1 VHGNRNLSTPR
12 IDSLAREGAIFDR
25 FYACP
30 LCAPTRAELL
40 TGRYHPRGG
49 VHGVTTGAER
59 LNLDERTVADVF
71 RAAGYATAAFGK
83 WHNGTQYPYHPN
95 GRGFAE
101 YYGFCSGHWG
111 HYFDPLLEHN
121 GQLLHGKGF
130 IIDDLT
136 DHALAFIE
144 QHRDGPFF
152 CYLPYNT
159 PHTPWQ
165 VPDRFFNKFRDQ
177 PISMRYAGPQKE
189 LLDQT
194 RCALAMCENI
204 DWNVGRVLDRLAA
217 LGVAENTIVIYLS
230 DNGPNSWRWNGEMR
244 GRKGSTDEGG
254 VRVPCLVRWPGHVRP
269 GTKIA
274 PIAGMIDLLPTLAD
288 LAGIT
293 LEPKKPLDGVS
304 LKPLLVGSS
313 SSWPE
318 RVIFSYNMGQ
328 TSART
333 QQYRLDSA
341 GRLYDMQADP
351 GQRQDIAAQR
361 PEVATRL
368 RAAVAV
374 WKAEVLPG
382 IEKDE
387 RPFTVGYPQFPTTFL
402 PARDGV
408 AAGGIE
414 RSTKAP
420 NCSYFTHW
428 TSAAGTITWDV
439 QVATTGTYEARVYYT
454 CPPADVGSTVELAC
468 GASRVRTKVTVPHDP
483 PAVGAEQDRSPRTGE
498 SLVKEFRPLELG
510 TMRLEQGRGTL
521 VLRALDMPG
530 TQVMEV
536 RAVELRLR

>member
-1 VHGNRNLSTPR
+1 
-12 IDSLAREGAIFDR
+12 
-25 FYACP
+25 
-30 LCAPTRAELL
+30 
-40 TGRYHPRGG
+40 
-49 VHGVTTGAER
+49 
-59 LNLDERTVADVF
+59 
-71 RAAGYATAAFGK
+71 
-83 WHNGTQYPYHPN
+83 
-95 GRGFAE
+95 
-101 YYGFCSGHWG
+101 
-111 HYFDPLLEHN
+111 
-121 GQLLHGKGF
+121 
-130 IIDDLT
+130 
-136 DHALAFIE
+136 
-144 QHRDGPFF
+144 
-152 CYLPYNT
+152 
-159 PHTPWQ
+159 
-165 VPDRFFNKFRDQ
+165 
-177 PISMRYAGPQKE
+177 
-189 LLDQT
+189 
-194 RCALAMCENI
+194 
-204 DWNVGRVLDRLAA
+204 
-217 LGVAENTIVIYLS
+217 
-230 DNGPNSWRWNGEMR
+230 
-244 GRKGSTDEGG
+244 
-254 VRVPCLVRWPGHVRP
+254 
-269 GTKIA
+269 
-274 PIAGMIDLLPTLAD
+274 MIDLLPTLAD

>member
-313 SSWPE
+313 SPWPE

-351 GQRQDIAAQR
+351 GQRRDIAAQR

-368 RAAVAV
+368 RAAVAA

-382 IEKDE
+382 IEKDD

-428 TSAAGTITWDV
+428 TSAAGTITWDI

-454 CPPADVGSTVELAC
+454 CPPTDVGSTVELAC
-468 GASRVRTKVTVPHDP
+468 GASRVRAKIAVAHDP

-530 TQVMEV
+530 AQVMEV